1 MNKLVENFTLE
12 CFLASE
18 FSHPNVEQF
27 VKIVQL
33 EDGGVPV
40 IITELL
46 TESLTVYVSCN
57 CKNLHY
63 DLQLSMCS
71 DMALGLKYLHF
82 QQIIHRNLHGFNVL
96 MTHDHHAKIAD
107 YLCPCLLTDI
117 VPSTSSDYLHPQTK
131 LITVKSNVFTLA
143 VLFLQVITK
152 YYPRPSNDTS
162 LSELERRSIDL
173 QSVTKSH
180 PLLSLIYNCLN
191 DDEVVRPSTKE
202 VCDQLANL
210 IVCKENPRA
219 MMFKLVHMTEYVS
232 FY

>member
-1 MNKLVENFTLE
+1 ME
-12 CFLASE
+12 CFLASK

-46 TESLTVYVSCN
+46 TESLTVYVSHN

-82 QQIIHRNLHGFNVL
+82 QQLIHSNLHGNNVL

-107 YLCPCLLTDI
+107 YLCPRLLTDV
-117 VPSTSSDYLHPQTK
+117 VPSTSSDYLHPKTTHNK

-143 VLFLQVITK
+143 VLFLQVIAK
-152 YYPRPSNDTS
+152 HSPRPIASNDIN
-162 LSELERRSIDL
+162 LSEFE
-173 QSVTKSH
+173 
-180 PLLSLIYNCLN
+180 
-191 DDEVVRPSTKE
+191 
-202 VCDQLANL
+202 
-210 IVCKENPRA
+210 
-219 MMFKLVHMTEYVS
+219 
-232 FY
+232 